1 MANVLSRAKQ
11 ELVIRC
17 LVDGASVRATERI
30 SGVHRD
36 TICRLLVRVGDG
48 CESLMNETM
57 HDLAC
62 QRIQVDEIW
71 SFVGKK
77 QRRLTAHDDPTKS
90 GDMWT
95 FVAID
100 ADSKLIPCYRVGKR
114 TGREAQAFMADLE
127 SRLSNRVQLS
137 SDALAAYVEAVERA
151 FGKQRGLWAGRK
163 VL

>member
-1 MANVLSRAKQ
+1 MIGA
-11 ELVIRC
+11 LVEGNSIR
-17 LVDGASVRATERI
+17 STERMT
-30 SGVHRD
+30 GVHRD
-36 TICRLLVRVGDG
+36 TICRLLVRVGEG
-48 CESLMNETM
+48 CESLMNDTM
-57 HDLAC
+57 HDLTC

-77 QRRLTAHDDPTKS
+77 QRRLTAKDDPTKS

-114 TGREAQAFMADLE
+114 TGREAQAFIVDLE

-137 SDALAAYVEAVERA
+137 SDALGSLCASCRA
-151 FGKQRGLWAGRK
+151 RFRQQRGLWADSK

>member
-1 MANVLSRAKQ
+1 MNRLRTETQASAIGA
-11 ELVIRC
+11 LVEGNSIR
-17 LVDGASVRATERI
+17 SIERMT
-30 SGVHRD
+30 GVHRD
-36 TICRLLVRVGDG
+36 TICRLLVRVGEG
-48 CESLMNETM
+48 CESLMNDTM

-77 QRRLTAHDDPTKS
+77 QRRLTAYDDPTKS

-114 TGREAQAFMADLE
+114 TGREAHAFIADLE
-127 SRLSNRVQLS
+127 SRLSNRCSYLRTPLS
-137 SDALAAYVEAVERA
+137 LRGCRRA
-151 FGKQRGLWAGRK
+151 GFRKQRGLWADSK

>member
-1 MANVLSRAKQ
+1 
-11 ELVIRC
+11 
-17 LVDGASVRATERI
+17 
-30 SGVHRD
+30 
-36 TICRLLVRVGDG
+36 
-48 CESLMNETM
+48 MNDTM

-77 QRRLTAHDDPTKS
+77 QRRLTAHDNPTTT

-100 ADSKLIPCYRVGKR
+100 ADSKLIPCYRIGKR

-127 SRLSNRVQLS
+127 PVSSNRVQLS
-137 SDALAAYVEAVERA
+137 SDALAAYVEAVELA
-151 FGKQRGLWAGRK
+151 FGSNVDYGQMVKSYEADPIGLGRYSALSRGLGRADADHRRPRPRSHLNVTK
-163 VL
+163 SSGSTSPCA